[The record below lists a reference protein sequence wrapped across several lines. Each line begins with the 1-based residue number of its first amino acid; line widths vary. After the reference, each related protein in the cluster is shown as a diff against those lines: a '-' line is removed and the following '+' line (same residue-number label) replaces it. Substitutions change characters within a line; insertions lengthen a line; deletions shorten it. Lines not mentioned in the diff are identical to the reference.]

1 MRKKPYFV
9 RPDNKGFTLIEILVA
24 MAVLAILTIPL
35 LSYFS
40 DASKLNALSSK
51 RHKANLTA
59 QAVME
64 DFKNKKIDVI
74 SEEYQNLSG
83 GSGQYTDET
92 YTTKLTPATPFAFTQ
107 NAPDAP
113 YYFQL
118 SNYNLNGVN
127 YDVRI
132 KVQEGAYRV
141 PKVTASGGTIY
152 FNTFRDF
159 DISDVEGNKNAVI
172 VEGVNDSKGA
182 ASSLFNRYLEK
193 GGTNTS
199 LLSYI
204 ESRLKRV
211 IKLSVNTVTGGSINV
226 RCSFE
231 YSCEETGIPE
241 LSGEKK
247 TINRFEKNYADL
259 GSLECIYL
267 FYRPLYDSIRHEEIK
282 VDSNLSPMGDFS
294 RVFDFYII
302 GKNAESHDTY
312 KLYDTSSPEQLLY
325 DGTNPPG
332 NGNTTL
338 KNNVTVVGSTEVRPV
353 GNTYRSAEATYY
365 NRQTAYQQRLFEIE
379 VAVYTAGHA
388 GESDN
393 LIFTLNSA
401 EDD

>member
-9 RPDNKGFTLIEILVA
+9 RPDNRGFTLIEILVA

-40 DASKLNALSSK
+40 DASKLNGLSSK

-64 DFKNKKIDVI
+64 DFKNKKIEVI
-74 SEEYQNLSG
+74 SEEYRSLSG
-83 GSGQYTDET
+83 GSGQYTDGT
-92 YTTKLTPATPFAFTQ
+92 YSTKLPLVTPFAFTQ
-107 NAPDAP
+107 NAPDDP

-118 SNYNLNGVN
+118 CNYNPNGIN

-132 KVQEGAYRV
+132 KVQEGTYKEAN
-141 PKVTASGGTIY
+141 TLATGGTIY
-152 FNTFRDF
+152 FNTFKDF

-172 VEGVNDSKGA
+172 VEGVNDSKSA
-182 ASSLFNRYLEK
+182 ASSLFNLYLEN

-204 ESRLKRV
+204 ESNLRRV
-211 IKLSVNTVTGGSINV
+211 IRLSVNTVTDGAVNV
-226 RCSFE
+226 RCTFE
-231 YSCEETGIPE
+231 YSCNGIPE
-241 LSGEKK
+241 IAGQKK
-247 TINRFEKNYADL
+247 TVSRFEKSYADEA
-259 GSLECIYL
+259 SLECIYL
-267 FYRPLYDSIRHEEIK
+267 FYRPLYDSLEPEEIK

-294 RVFDFYII
+294 NVFDFYII
-302 GKNAESHDTY
+302 GKDAESHDAY
-312 KLYDTSSPEQLLY
+312 RLYDTSSPEQLLY

-338 KNNVTVVGSTEVRPV
+338 KNNVTVAGTAEVRPV
-353 GNTYRSAEATYY
+353 GNTWRSADASYY
-365 NRQTAYQQRLFEIE
+365 NKQTAYKQRLFEIE